1 MFFSGG
7 FPFPDDLSRRFR
19 GPDDATGAGAAGAG
33 AFAFGGGVDHFFASG
48 RFLIVTF
55 FAEKGFSSAAA
66 HLALIFSNTLRAPNS
81 GNSFRTAGFVRWKY
95 A

>member
-33 AFAFGGGVDHFFASG
+33 AFAFGGGVGRFSASG
-48 RFLIVTF
+48 RFLFVTF